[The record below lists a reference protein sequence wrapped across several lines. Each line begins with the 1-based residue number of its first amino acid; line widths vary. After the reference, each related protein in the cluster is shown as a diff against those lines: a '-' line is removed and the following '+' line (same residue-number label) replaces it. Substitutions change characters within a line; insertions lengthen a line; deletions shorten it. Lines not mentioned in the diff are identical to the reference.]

1 MMRNLLLVLCAA
13 GLIWLAPAGAAD
25 RESFSF
31 DFQISFERSALD
43 GLSLG
48 DDATADRLIEEDYE
62 IEFALE
68 YQASD
73 SLYLFFTGALI
84 DETETLETLGQS
96 EDVSGLERKE
106 IGVGYFFG
114 KTISSQLRVGRTEF
128 TNSGEWWLWWD
139 EELDAIRLDSAYGD
153 FEATL
158 GLAEEQARESTGVDF
173 IDPEFDGV
181 KRILLSLA
189 WEFADNQSL
198 ILYYL
203 DQTDDSNSYVV
214 GEFEDADRVDEED
227 ADLGWSGISYVGA
240 FDIDSVGEF
249 EVELHAARV
258 SGDETVYEF
267 DDPVAGSS
275 EVVEREHQRV
285 SGSAYS
291 YLLGWTPAMLEDWTF
306 ILGHATGSG
315 DSNPDDSRVK
325 SFRQSGLQGDSE
337 SFGELYQPELS
348 NLEVDVIGIEW
359 EIADGV
365 QLAVMSYEYEQ
376 NKLADEMR
384 DVSIELDPS
393 GTSRDL
399 GREIDLVLTIEAREG
414 LELVVTAAEF
424 DAGKAYGVNS
434 RETSNFINFELDYEF

>member
-1 MMRNLLLVLCAA
+1 MRNLLFILCVAN
-13 GLIWLAPAGAAD
+13 LLWLTPAPADD
-25 RESFSF
+25 RDSF
-31 DFQISFERSALD
+31 DYAFQISIERSALD

-48 DDATADRLIEEDYE
+48 DDSSEDRLVEEDYE

-68 YQASD
+68 YQVND
-73 SLYLFFTGALI
+73 ELYLFFTGALK
-84 DETETLETLGQS
+84 DETETIETVGLE
-96 EDVSGLERKE
+96 EDDSGLERKE

-114 KTISSQLRVGRTEF
+114 KEIPSLLRVGRTEF
-128 TNSGEWWLWWD
+128 VSASEWWLWWD
-139 EELDAIRLDSAYGD
+139 EELDSIRLDSSFGD

-189 WEFADNQSL
+189 WEFADDQSL

-203 DQTDDSNSYVV
+203 DQTDDSRSFLV
-214 GEFEDADRVDEED
+214 GEFDDADELDEED
-227 ADLGWSGISYVGA
+227 ADLSWTGISYIAG

-267 DDPVAGSS
+267 DDPVAGRS
-275 EVVEREHQRV
+275 EVVEREQHHV
-285 SGSAYS
+285 SGSAYG
-291 YLLGWTPAMLEDWTF
+291 YLLSLTPDALDDWTL
-306 ILGHATGSG
+306 ILGNARGSG
-315 DSNPDDSRVK
+315 DSNPDDSRLK

-359 EIADGV
+359 EIAEGV
-365 QLAVMSYEYEQ
+365 EVALLRYEYEQ
-376 NKLADEMR
+376 RKLADEMR

-399 GREIDLVLTIEAREG
+399 GREIDLIVTIEAREG
-414 LELVVTAAEF
+414 LELIITAAEF
-424 DAGKAYGVNS
+424 DAGKAYGASS
-434 RETSNFINFELDYEF
+434 RETSNFINFELGYEF

>member
-1 MMRNLLLVLCAA
+1 
-13 GLIWLAPAGAAD
+13 
-25 RESFSF
+25 
-31 DFQISFERSALD
+31 
-43 GLSLG
+43 
-48 DDATADRLIEEDYE
+48 
-62 IEFALE
+62 
-68 YQASD
+68 
-73 SLYLFFTGALI
+73 
-84 DETETLETLGQS
+84 
-96 EDVSGLERKE
+96 
-106 IGVGYFFG
+106 
-114 KTISSQLRVGRTEF
+114 
-128 TNSGEWWLWWD
+128 
-139 EELDAIRLDSAYGD
+139 
-153 FEATL
+153 
-158 GLAEEQARESTGVDF
+158 
-173 IDPEFDGV
+173 
-181 KRILLSLA
+181 
-189 WEFADNQSL
+189 
-198 ILYYL
+198 
-203 DQTDDSNSYVV
+203 
-214 GEFEDADRVDEED
+214 
-227 ADLGWSGISYVGA
+227 
-240 FDIDSVGEF
+240 
-249 EVELHAARV
+249 
-258 SGDETVYEF
+258 
-267 DDPVAGSS
+267 
-275 EVVEREHQRV
+275 
-285 SGSAYS
+285 
-291 YLLGWTPAMLEDWTF
+291 MLEDWTF